1 MIEIRVRLDKPG
13 CLRAFRASGHA
24 RAAGAGE
31 DIVCAAVTVLLRTCA
46 RLLSD
51 REGQAA
57 AVKAPE
63 PGELSLVL
71 EPPPQERIE
80 WLRGVTEFLLAGIAD
95 LQSEYPDRLT
105 VNIIKE
111 R

>member
-1 MIEIRVRLDKPG
+1 VIEIRVRLDKLE
-13 CLRAFRASGHA
+13 CLQAFRASGHA

-51 REGQAA
+51 REKRSVV
-57 AVKAPE
+57 VKAPE

-71 EPPPQERIE
+71 EPPPERIE
-80 WLRGVTEFLLAGIAD
+80 WLRGVTDFLLAGIAG

-105 VNIIKE
+105 VHIIKE